1 MNSGQWSCA
10 LPILGW
16 KRQACWAL
24 GPLSVLGAVL
34 AFAPAVERGVVAAK
48 KRPCHQDL
56 QQPPPKKVTLLN
68 PSAHALRGVG
78 QDDEEP
84 SRHIEDGLPH
94 EAYRVRASNAARF
107 RTWCV
112 RLCDG
117 YYYPINYL
125 TTRGRLQAD
134 EEKCRAS
141 CSSEARLYVNAVIG
155 RTAAPLADLSG
166 QPYTDLPTAFAYRA
180 VLNSECTC
188 EGAQMLVTSSTAPPS
203 IFDERGGE
211 DEDHPRTKTE
221 AGR

>member
-1 MNSGQWSCA
+1 MNSGLWKCV
-10 LPILGW
+10 LPVSGW
-16 KRQACWAL
+16 RAQACWIL
-24 GPLSVLGAVL
+24 GPLSVLGVVL
-34 AFAPAVERGVVAAK
+34 VSETAAERGTVGAVERPGH
-48 KRPCHQDL
+48 RDL
-56 QQPPPKKVTLLN
+56 LRPPPKVTILN
-68 PSAHALRGVG
+68 PSVHALGSIG
-78 QDDEEP
+78 QDNEET
-84 SRHIEDGLPH
+84 SRDVEGEPPH
-94 EAYRVRASNAARF
+94 ETYRVRASNAARF

-134 EEKCRAS
+134 EERCRAS

-180 VLNSECTC
+180 AFNPDCTC
-188 EGAQMLVTSSTAPPS
+188 DGSRMLVTSSTAPPS
-203 IFDERGGE
+203 GLDEH
-211 DEDHPRTKTE
+211 DEDKDPFRMNIE